1 MTVPSPLTKTVYA
14 SIHMRIL
21 KLNVISNVTSTGF
34 GLSCIA
40 RPRQCDGQ
48 TYEFVFTHDLAIVR
62 LMRVLNFFKMERA
75 LAPECDGTWERSTWL
90 NLSNTV
96 TLWSSASP
104 QFRQTSTTSED
115 GEGFVFLLKLEL
127 SYKRCL
133 KGAETSLF
141 GSIYT
146 EGYRHLE
153 SGEPRREIGN
163 MMKSGECC
171 STDALRFE
179 RLGGCK
185 IKLGECKTR
194 F

>member
-1 MTVPSPLTKTVYA
+1 MANDQEVMFFRAISLGPHETQICYRLIHFGSSKPTEKKKNIYWSGNSPHRFNRNCYSRIHSIRILLTFYGSKNKTVHRVAYYSN
-14 SIHMRIL
+14 SIM
-21 KLNVISNVTSTGF
+21 S
-34 GLSCIA
+34 
-40 RPRQCDGQ
+40 
-48 TYEFVFTHDLAIVR
+48 
-62 LMRVLNFFKMERA
+62 VLNDSPVPFDEDRLRFHSYEDFEAK
-75 LAPECDGTWERSTWL
+75 CD
-90 NLSNTV
+90 
-96 TLWSSASP
+96 
-104 QFRQTSTTSED
+104 
-115 GEGFVFLLKLEL
+115 LKCDL
-127 SYKRCL
+127 Y
-133 KGAETSLF
+133 
-141 GSIYT
+141 

>member
-1 MTVPSPLTKTVYA
+1 MY
-14 SIHMRIL
+14 
-21 KLNVISNVTSTGF
+21 
-34 GLSCIA
+34 
-40 RPRQCDGQ
+40 
-48 TYEFVFTHDLAIVR
+48 
-62 LMRVLNFFKMERA
+62 
-75 LAPECDGTWERSTWL
+75 GTWERSTWL
-90 NLSNTV
+90 NSLNTL

-104 QFRQTSTTSED
+104 QFRQTSTTAED

-133 KGAETSLF
+133 KGAETTLF
-141 GSIYT
+141 GSIYK
-146 EGYRHLE
+146 EGYRHME

-179 RLGGCK
+179 RLG
-185 IKLGECKTR
+185 ECKTR

>member
-1 MTVPSPLTKTVYA
+1 MS
-14 SIHMRIL
+14 
-21 KLNVISNVTSTGF
+21 
-34 GLSCIA
+34 
-40 RPRQCDGQ
+40 
-48 TYEFVFTHDLAIVR
+48 
-62 LMRVLNFFKMERA
+62 VLNDSPVPFDEDRLRFHSYEDFEAKCD
-75 LAPECDGTWERSTWL
+75 LKCDLYECSEWDGTWERSTWL

-104 QFRQTSTTSED
+104 QFRQTSTTAED

-133 KGAETSLF
+133 KGVETSLF

-146 EGYRHLE
+146 EGYRHME